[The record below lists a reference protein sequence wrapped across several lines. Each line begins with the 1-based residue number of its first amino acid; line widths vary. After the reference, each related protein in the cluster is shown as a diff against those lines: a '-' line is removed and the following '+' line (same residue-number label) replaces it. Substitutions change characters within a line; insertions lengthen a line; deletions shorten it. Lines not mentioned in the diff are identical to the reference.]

1 MDDRRKQI
9 KTMNAAETLLGRQIK
24 VKTVLNEQMEGSI
37 YTLDKMTNCLVL
49 DCSSSEGAK
58 HSSFRI
64 IKLSHI
70 KEILSVE
77 QEKKDYANIGYIHLD
92 VVKNREME
100 AMRGFSEQVSKM
112 GVGVSKEGQDIFYA
126 LSKTLPC
133 RWSKDTIIVMDEV
146 YITPPYGIED
156 CKSSHT
162 TSLAR
167 VKKVLEGERK
177 RLNIK

>member
-1 MDDRRKQI
+1 MDDRKKQI
-9 KTMNAAETLLGRQIK
+9 KTMNTAETLLGRQIK

-37 YTLDKMTNCLVL
+37 YTLDKMTNCL
-49 DCSSSEGAK
+49 
-58 HSSFRI
+58 I
-64 IKLSHI
+64 SHI

-92 VVKNREME
+92 GVKNREME

-146 YITPPYGIED
+146 YITPPYGVED
-156 CKSSHT
+156 CKSNHT

>member
-1 MDDRRKQI
+1 MDDRKKQI

-24 VKTVLNEQMEGSI
+24 VKTVLNEQMEGRP
-37 YTLDKMTNCLVL
+37 
-49 DCSSSEGAK
+49 K

-64 IKLSHI
+64 IKISHI

-92 VVKNREME
+92 GVKNREME

-146 YITPPYGIED
+146 YITPPYGVED
-156 CKSSHT
+156 CKSNHT